1 MHLLFIQSK
10 DIVQFGVS
18 QKSPFMTKLLC
29 SFGKLHN
36 TKFLCSLV
44 AANSSEDHIFCLH
57 SYARLAIQMEN
68 NTNAQANVQIGV
80 PFGKRGI
87 RHALNRSLNEAE
99 VIWLSSDK
107 NFIAKGQFM

>member
-1 MHLLFIQSK
+1 
-10 DIVQFGVS
+10 
-18 QKSPFMTKLLC
+18 
-29 SFGKLHN
+29 
-36 TKFLCSLV
+36 
-44 AANSSEDHIFCLH
+44 
-57 SYARLAIQMEN
+57 MEN
-68 NTNAQANVQIGV
+68 YTNAQANVQIGV